1 MNLAKPGQNEKTLKT
16 YLEIKEEEG
25 MIKLLYKIYELIN

>member
-16 YLEIKEEEG
+16 YLEEEG
-25 MIKLLYKIYELIN
+25 MIKLLYKIYELTN